1 MFDSTLIGAVDVAH
15 ASVGA
20 AHRELLSSI
29 VRLVGSEAWREQGAR
44 DPAHFLSIR
53 YGLSDWKS
61 RRWIAAGFALEHLPR
76 LAQALSSG
84 ALGIDKL
91 VELTRFA
98 TPGSEERLIVW
109 ARRVSCGAIRR
120 RGDLEEEATMDDVVG
135 PARARSVG
143 WWYFDEGRRF
153 ALEAELPAAE
163 GAVVA
168 RALERVARTIP
179 AMPDEDGTSGAD
191 ARRADALVAMC
202 SARIAVD
209 GDPDRAT
216 VVIHAQAKGLEE
228 GSGGC
233 EVEDGPV
240 LHPASVRRALCNAR
254 TQIVLED
261 RLGNVIGLGR
271 ARREPP
277 EWMLRQVRY
286 RDRECRFPG
295 CGMRRFTEAHH
306 VRWWRH
312 GGRTELENLALICSF
327 HHRLVHEH
335 GWSMR
340 RRPNGE
346 MDWLRPDGTR
356 YRASPSSDRASP
368 SPGDRDEQLDTVA
381 AGSDRTSA

>member
-1 MFDSTLIGAVDVAH
+1 
-15 ASVGA
+15 
-20 AHRELLSSI
+20 
-29 VRLVGSEAWREQGAR
+29 
-44 DPAHFLSIR
+44 
-53 YGLSDWKS
+53 
-61 RRWIAAGFALEHLPR
+61 
-76 LAQALSSG
+76 
-84 ALGIDKL
+84 
-91 VELTRFA
+91 
-98 TPGSEERLIVW
+98 
-109 ARRVSCGAIRR
+109 
-120 RGDLEEEATMDDVVG
+120 MDDVVG

-228 GSGGC
+228 GSGDC

-261 RLGNVIGLGR
+261 RLGNVIGWGR
-271 ARREPP
+271 APGESLPRGCSARSVIAIASVAPRAVGGDDSPRR
-277 EWMLRQVRY
+277 
-286 RDRECRFPG
+286 
-295 CGMRRFTEAHH
+295 TTS
-306 VRWWRH
+306 
-312 GGRTELENLALICSF
+312 GGGATAVER
-327 HHRLVHEH
+327 
-335 GWSMR
+335 
-340 RRPNGE
+340 
-346 MDWLRPDGTR
+346 
-356 YRASPSSDRASP
+356 SS
-368 SPGDRDEQLDTVA
+368 
-381 AGSDRTSA
+381 RTSP

>member
-29 VRLVGSEAWREQGAR
+29 VGLVGSEAWREQGAR
-44 DPAHFLSIR
+44 DPAHLLSIR

-61 RRWIAAGFALEHLPR
+61 RRWIAAAFALEHLPR

-84 ALGIDKL
+84 ALGIDKV
-91 VELTRFA
+91 VEITRFA

-109 ARRVSCGAIRR
+109 ARRVSCEAIRR

-216 VVIHAQAKGLEE
+216 VVIHAQAKGREE

-240 LHPASVRRALCNAR
+240 LHPASVRRALC
-254 TQIVLED
+254 TPE
-261 RLGNVIGLGR
+261 
-271 ARREPP
+271 RRSC
-277 EWMLRQVRY
+277 WK
-286 RDRECRFPG
+286 
-295 CGMRRFTEAHH
+295 
-306 VRWWRH
+306 
-312 GGRTELENLALICSF
+312 
-327 HHRLVHEH
+327 
-335 GWSMR
+335 
-340 RRPNGE
+340 
-346 MDWLRPDGTR
+346 
-356 YRASPSSDRASP
+356 
-368 SPGDRDEQLDTVA
+368 TVWA
-381 AGSDRTSA
+381 T

>member
-1 MFDSTLIGAVDVAH
+1 MFDSTTIGAVDAAH
-15 ASVGA
+15 ACVGA
-20 AHRELLSSI
+20 AHRELLASI
-29 VRLVGSEAWREQGAR
+29 ARLVSSETWREQGAR

-61 RRWIAAGFALEHLPR
+61 RRWIAAAFALERLPR
-76 LAQALSSG
+76 VADALSGG
-84 ALGIDKL
+84 ALGIDKA

-98 TPGSEERLIVW
+98 TSESEERLLVW

-120 RGDLEEEATMDDVVG
+120 RADIEAKATVADVVE
-135 PARARSVG
+135 PTRSRSVG

-179 AMPDEDGTSGAD
+179 AMPDKVDAHDAD

-209 GDPDRAT
+209 ADPDRAT
-216 VVIHAQAKGLEE
+216 VVIHAQAEGLEA
-228 GSGGC
+228 GTGGC

-240 LHPASVRRALCNAR
+240 LHPTSVRRALCNAR

-277 EWMLRQVRY
+277 AWMLRQVRY

-295 CGMRRFTEAHH
+295 CGMRRFTEVHH
-306 VRWWRH
+306 LRWWRH
-312 GGRTELENLALICSF
+312 GGRTELDNLALICSF

-335 GWSMR
+335 RWSMR
-340 RRPNGE
+340 RRQDGDVE
-346 MDWLRPDGTR
+346 WFRPDGRR
-356 YRASPSSDRASP
+356 YRSGP
-368 SPGDRDEQLDTVA
+368 SPGAPVEQRSA
-381 AGSDRTSA
+381 APAG

>member
-1 MFDSTLIGAVDVAH
+1 
-15 ASVGA
+15 
-20 AHRELLSSI
+20 
-29 VRLVGSEAWREQGAR
+29 
-44 DPAHFLSIR
+44 
-53 YGLSDWKS
+53 
-61 RRWIAAGFALEHLPR
+61 
-76 LAQALSSG
+76 
-84 ALGIDKL
+84 
-91 VELTRFA
+91 
-98 TPGSEERLIVW
+98 
-109 ARRVSCGAIRR
+109 
-120 RGDLEEEATMDDVVG
+120 MDDVVG

-261 RLGNVIGLGR
+261 RLGNVIGLGARQAR
-271 ARREPP
+271 ASRVDAPPGVLSRSRVSLPGLWDATIHRGAPRPVVAPRRSNGAREP
-277 EWMLRQVRY
+277 
-286 RDRECRFPG
+286 
-295 CGMRRFTEAHH
+295 
-306 VRWWRH
+306 
-312 GGRTELENLALICSF
+312 
-327 HHRLVHEH
+327 
-335 GWSMR
+335 
-340 RRPNGE
+340 
-346 MDWLRPDGTR
+346 RPDLLVPPSTR
-356 YRASPSSDRASP
+356 P
-368 SPGDRDEQLDTVA
+368 
-381 AGSDRTSA
+381 